1 MKNKKI
7 IYLVFLFLVLII
19 SVAIIYKAYGYYQN
33 YKREEYYNEWADKFF
48 FIKNSDGE
56 KTIEEYELK
65 VQAFYF
71 NMEYGKNY
79 TLEDLETAYYER
91 NALFYDY
98 MDTYF
103 EERYYPEELF
113 ASLEMLSWA
122 EYENLFCYLTSEEQD
137 RLMEIY
143 LEEQKLVLNYYGDSR
158 IKLCNLEDKQQ
169 FEFYKLYNDASY
181 VLDDKKMETDQPF
194 GGLKKYEKHLVI
206 TKIEGDTFT
215 LENEEDGDVV
225 TYVGTYNGSDDF
237 EVGDAVYVEFY
248 FYGFDGYKYH
258 DVQFEKME
266 KE

>member
-7 IYLVFLFLVLII
+7 FIIIFFLVLII
-19 SVAIIYKAYGYYQN
+19 SGAITYKAYGYYQN
-33 YKREEYYNEWADKFF
+33 LKREEYYNEWADKYF
-48 FIKNSDGE
+48 FIKYTDDE
-56 KTIEEYELK
+56 KSFKEDELK

-71 NMEYGKNY
+71 NMEYGKSY
-79 TLEDLETAYYER
+79 TLEDLENAYYER

-103 EERYYPEELF
+103 EVRYYPEELF
-113 ASLEMLSWA
+113 DSLDIIVWE
-122 EYENLFCYLTSEEQD
+122 EYRTVFSHLTSEEQD
-137 RLMEIY
+137 RVMEIY
-143 LEEQKLVLNYYGDSR
+143 LEEHKLVLNYYGDSR
-158 IKLCNLEDKQQ
+158 IKLCKLEYKQQ
-169 FEFYKLYNDASY
+169 KEFYKLYNDASY

-206 TKIEGDTFT
+206 TKIEGGTFT

-237 EVGDAVYVEFY
+237 EVGDRVYVEFY
-248 FYGFDGYKYH
+248 FYSFDGYKYH
-258 DVQFEKME
+258 DIQFEKME